1 MDVLIQDMQKCNVNE
16 SFSSYLNYT
25 PFNLFVYDGRVFTSE
40 CIKQNT
46 YIGHIEGER
55 KYIWEVAELTD
66 DIVWI
71 EDDLVIDCTRRPKCM
86 TSMIR
91 EGHDANC
98 LLVINP
104 NTNHVGITSTKDIM
118 CGNELIFCREHFVS
132 FF

>member
-1 MDVLIQDMQKCNVNE
+1 MDVLIQNMQECQITNPLHH
-16 SFSSYLNYT
+16 S
-25 PFNLFVYDGRVFTSE
+25 LFVFDGCVFTSE

-71 EDDLVIDCTRRPKCM
+71 EDDLVIDCTQRTQRPKCI

-104 NTNHVGITSTKDIM
+104 HTNHVGITTTKDIM